1 MKRAIVL
8 LALVLVVGSLIIGY
22 RRVNSGQTLARMIA
36 ERHETKSENLIAE
49 PSRVTSQAVT
59 DVSMGAGDYEYTVML
74 DEVERRYLIH
84 VPPSYD
90 KKQALP
96 LVLYYHGGG
105 GNMNHSARAYG
116 WKETADREGFIVVF
130 TNGDSRLPQDKFAT
144 WNAGNCCGYARDAK
158 IDDVGYTK
166 LVIKDIESKFLIDA
180 NRIFATG
187 MSNGGIMSYRLACEM
202 AETFRAVASVAGTD
216 GMATCTPIQPISV
229 LHIHAKDDDHVL
241 IGGGAGSEAFRDLD
255 TVADFLS
262 VDDTIARWV
271 KRNNMNPTPERVLKV
286 SGAYCDLY
294 TSAENSAQ
302 VKLCVT
308 ETGGHS
314 WPGSRAA
321 RGKSPSRAIIAN
333 DVIWD
338 FFKNQK

>member
-8 LALVLVVGSLIIGY
+8 FALILLVVSVTVVY
-22 RRVNSGQTLARMIA
+22 RRVNSGQSLARIIA
-36 ERHETKSENLIAE
+36 ERQEMKRENSTVGATRTG
-49 PSRVTSQAVT
+49 SSGTQA
-59 DVSMGAGDYEYTVML
+59 MIGAGDYEYTVML
-74 DEVERRYLIH
+74 GDVERRYLIH
-84 VPPSYD
+84 VPSTYE
-90 KKQALP
+90 KQQAMP

-116 WKETADREGFIVVF
+116 WKETADREGFIIAF

-166 LVIKDIESKFLIDA
+166 VVLKDIESKFSIDT

-202 AETFRAVASVAGTD
+202 ADTFRAVASVAGTD
-216 GMATCTPIQPISV
+216 GMTTCTPTRPISV

-241 IGGGAGSEAFRDLD
+241 FDGGAGTEAFRDLD
-255 TVADFLS
+255 KVADFLS
-262 VDDTIARWV
+262 VGDTIARWV
-271 KRNNMNPTPERVLKV
+271 ERDHMNPTPKRVLEN
-286 SGAYCDLY
+286 SGAHCDLY
-294 TSAENSAQ
+294 TSSQNSTQ

-314 WPGSRAA
+314 WPGSRPV